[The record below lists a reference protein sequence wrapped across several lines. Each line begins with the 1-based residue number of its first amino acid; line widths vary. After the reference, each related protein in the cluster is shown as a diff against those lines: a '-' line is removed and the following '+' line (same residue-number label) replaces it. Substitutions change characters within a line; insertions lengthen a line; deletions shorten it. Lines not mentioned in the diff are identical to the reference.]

1 MWFVVRDSVEIK
13 LGLHLSI
20 AGTIDRVVD
29 RAVERGC
36 DTLQMFSRNPRGW
49 RSEKLDSEEVEN
61 FRKKLKQSG
70 IWPVVIHTPYLL
82 NLASP
87 KEDVYRKSVLG
98 LGDEL
103 RRAGELGVPY
113 VVTHLGSHLGH
124 GKTEGFRRIIASV
137 NSSFSEVDNEVVLL
151 LENTAGTKN
160 STGSSFEDI
169 EYIASRINDR
179 ERIGVCFDTAHA
191 FAAGYDLVSQGAVE
205 HTLQRFDETIGLKEL
220 KLVHLND
227 SKVGLGSKIDRHEH
241 IGMGKIGEQGFRNIL
256 RSPLGRLPLI
266 LETPIDE
273 RRNDIENL
281 RVVRELAKSCHE

>member
-124 GKTEGFRRIIASV
+124 GKTEGFRRIVASI
-137 NSSFSEVDNEVVLL
+137 NNSFSEVDNEVVLL

-205 HTLQRFDETIGLKEL
+205 HTLQRFDETIGLREL

-227 SKVGLGSKIDRHEH
+227 CKEGLGSKIDRHEH
-241 IGMGKIGEQGFRNIL
+241 IGMGKIGEQGFINIL
-256 RSPLGRLPLI
+256 KSPLGRLPLI

-281 RVVRELAKSCHE
+281 RVVRELAK

>member
-1 MWFVVRDSVEIK
+1 MRDGVKVK

-49 RSEKLDSEEVEN
+49 RSKKLSFREVES

-70 IWPVVIHTPYLL
+70 IWPVVIHTSYLL

-87 KEDVYRKSVLG
+87 KEDVYRKSVEA

-124 GKTEGFRRIIASV
+124 GKKEGSKRIIASV
-137 NSSFSEVDNEVVLL
+137 NNSFSEVDNKVVLL
-151 LENTAGTKN
+151 LENTAGTRN

-169 EYIASRINDR
+169 EYIASRIKDR
-179 ERIGVCFDTAHA
+179 ERIGVCLDTAHA
-191 FAAGYDLVSQGAVE
+191 FAAGYDLVSRGAVE
-205 HTLQRFDETIGLKEL
+205 HTLRRFDETIGLKEL

-227 SKVGLGSKIDRHEH
+227 SKQGLGSRLDRHEH
-241 IGMGKIGEQGFRNIL
+241 IGMGKIGERGFRNIL
-256 RSPLGRLPLI
+256 KSPLGRLPLI
-266 LETPIDE
+266 LETPVDE
-273 RRNDIENL
+273 RRSDVENL
-281 RVVRELAKSCHE
+281 KVVRELAK